1 MRGKPWAVDM
11 LFRQSVAA
19 NIDGVVKRAE
29 TMACKNERENVR
41 CLLGFLFNYLLTSL
55 HVGPAEQW
63 GDGDGSSCSDCYQLD
78 IKRHKSFAACEN
90 GGALSAMV
98 LILRLY
104 VSLEY
109 KAPMLVTLLVAGNKN
124 GLIKLFQERLRRIW
138 KDCSQ
143 PRGLCSI
150 CSSSIALRLTE

>member
-29 TMACKNERENVR
+29 TMACKTERENVR
-41 CLLGFLFNYLLTSL
+41 CFLIFLFNYLLTTL

-63 GDGDGSSCSDCYQLD
+63 GDGDGSSSSDCYQLD
-78 IKRHKSFAACEN
+78 IKRNKSFAACEN

-98 LILRLY
+98 LILRFY
-104 VSLEY
+104 VFVEY
-109 KAPMLVTLLVAGNKN
+109 EVPMLITLLVAGN
-124 GLIKLFQERLRRIW
+124 R
-138 KDCSQ
+138 
-143 PRGLCSI
+143 
-150 CSSSIALRLTE
+150 TVV